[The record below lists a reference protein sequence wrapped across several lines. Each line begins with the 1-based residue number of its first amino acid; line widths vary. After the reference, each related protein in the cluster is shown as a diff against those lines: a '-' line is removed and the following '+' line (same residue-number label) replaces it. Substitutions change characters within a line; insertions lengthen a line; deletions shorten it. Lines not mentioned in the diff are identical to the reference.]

1 MMASLKS
8 LKGELWLVDQSRPPL
23 GLSIMFLRIQW
34 VSSSM
39 SATATKAQSSM
50 NPVESSFL
58 PFAMSIRSAL

>member
-23 GLSIMFLRIQW
+23 GLSIMFSGIQW

-50 NPVESSFL
+50 NPAKSSFL

>member
-50 NPVESSFL
+50 NPVKSSSFT
-58 PFAMSIRSAL
+58 FCYVNRSAL